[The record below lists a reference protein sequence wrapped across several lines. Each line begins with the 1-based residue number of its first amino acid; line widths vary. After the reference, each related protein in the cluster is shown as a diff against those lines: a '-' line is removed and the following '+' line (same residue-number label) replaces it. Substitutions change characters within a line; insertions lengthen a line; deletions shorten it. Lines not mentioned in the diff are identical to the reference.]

1 MQKRLS
7 RLRTLSFRLS
17 RLQQLTCSLNLL
29 SVNEIRVFAPATV
42 ANVACGF
49 DIFGFAV
56 EQPGDEVLLRLSDKP
71 GVRIL
76 DIIGDGGRLPRETAR
91 NTAGIAIQAFLA
103 KMGRNDIGFELVLT
117 KNMPLGSGLGSSA
130 ASAVAGVFAANA
142 LLGYPLTTLELLPF
156 AMEGERVACGSA
168 HADNVGPALLGGFVV
183 VRSYS
188 PLDVIR
194 IDTPASL
201 FATIVHPDVEVNT
214 KDARHILKNEVSLK
228 NAIIQMGNVAGLIA
242 GLTKP
247 DYDLIGRSMVDV
259 IIEPVR
265 SILIP
270 EFNEVKQAALDNGA
284 LGCSISGS
292 GPSMF
297 ALSRDVET
305 AQRVGQAMQQA
316 FLSVGITS
324 NVYVSG
330 INTVGPRV
338 LSNVE

>member
-1 MQKRLS
+1 M
-7 RLRTLSFRLS
+7 
-17 RLQQLTCSLNLL
+17 
-29 SVNEIRVFAPATV
+29 

-56 EQPGDEVLLRLSDKP
+56 DQPGDEVWLQQTDQP

-76 DIIGDGGRLPRETAR
+76 DIIGDGGRLPREATR
-91 NTAGIAIQAFLA
+91 NTAGIAIRAFLNHI
-103 KMGRNDIGFELVLT
+103 GRTDVGFDMILT

-130 ASAVAGVFAANA
+130 ASAAAGVFAANE
-142 LLGYPLTTLELLPF
+142 LMGRPLSTLELLPF

-183 VRSYS
+183 VRSYA
-188 PLDVIR
+188 PLDVIK

-214 KDARHILKNEVSLK
+214 KDARYILKNEVSLK
-228 NAIIQMGNVAGLIA
+228 NAITQMGNVAGLIA

-247 DYDLIGRSMVDV
+247 DYALIGRSMVDV

-270 EFNEVKQAALDNGA
+270 EFNEVKQAALDGGA

-297 ALSRDVET
+297 ALSRDLET
-305 AQRVGQAMQQA
+305 AHRVGEAMHRA
-316 FLSVGITS
+316 FLAAGITGE
-324 NVYVSG
+324 VYVSG

-338 LSNVE
+338 LASA